1 MEERVIQAR
10 ACQAD
15 QGIQAVIIGSLN
27 EDIQQLLAV
36 EVFPDR
42 LQGLDRFLDLICL
55 LGDFSSIIRLSQEL
69 LLDCFHLRNVL
80 FLPAG
85 GGSFHQ
91 AVENGEKLSVD
102 NDYSQ
107 VIMLA
112 SAGQIKQAS
121 ALAAGDLA
129 TSGATVQAALD
140 QLGVAI
146 NSYNAA
152 ARKNVDGL
160 ATTMLVVSIA
170 IGCLAVLICIGIV
183 ISLVKDHQEAPERRD
198 HQIGHVDGRDARRSE
213 PGLGRR
219 GADGDRRSREA
230 ATTVEEVRQTSLI
243 ASQKARAVADS
254 AEEAEQVAEEGV
266 AVVSEAIEGLKRIS
280 AQMAVAADCVVR
292 LSEQTEAVG
301 EIISTSNDIAE
312 QSNLL
317 SVNAAIEAA
326 KATDAG
332 KGFTVVA
339 EEIKSLA
346 QQSKQGVM
354 QVRSILNDIQK
365 ATSAAVMA
373 AEQSCK
379 MVEAHCRQRR
389 CTRTRRSR
397 ASARASPPSSQLAM
411 QIAASAQQQLAGM
424 DQISE
429 VMTSI
434 NTASTQNA
442 AGAKQMEAEVN
453 HLHELAEEVRS
464 MLGKT
469 AAERAAAEA
478 AHATATEYIRQAMVG
493 ALDDDEQRSRGAGDR
508 VITDPTVCGVSAPR
522 REPSPSRET
531 DGKMRSTTMVWR
543 MRANMLGVLALMLV
557 GSVCALIG
565 VSTWISLAI
574 VIAGTVAGLAVA
586 IVSPFRIAR
595 HVREIAGSLGASAA
609 RMLAVASQVAAGS
622 VQTATS
628 VSEAAT
634 TVEEVRQTALIAS
647 QKATAVADSAEE
659 AEQATAE
666 RQPSGR

>member
-1 MEERVIQAR
+1 MTVIRRIVVSFAAVAILMVAAGLFSQGTLVYVSGQLKTQRDREVKLATLIEQVKAGFYQEIDTAR
-10 ACQAD
+10 AIALQRAAGAEISLD
-15 QGIQAVIIGSLN
+15 TTAVS
-27 EDIQQLLAV
+27 
-36 EVFPDR
+36 
-42 LQGLDRFLDLICL
+42 
-55 LGDFSSIIRLSQEL
+55 
-69 LLDCFHLRNVL
+69 
-80 FLPAG
+80 
-85 GGSFHQ
+85 
-91 AVENGEKLSVD
+91 
-102 NDYSQ
+102 SQ
-107 VIMLA
+107 VKAAQTQLKTLLPDEVSKSKYQVFETAVGPFENNHQQVVMLA

-121 ALAAGDLA
+121 ALASGDLA

-146 NSYNAA
+146 NNYNAA
-152 ARKNVDGL
+152 ARKHADNL
-160 ATTMLVVSIA
+160 ATTMLIVSVCL
-170 IGCLAVLICIGIV
+170 GCLAVLICIGIV
-183 ISLVKDHQEAPERRD
+183 ISLVRITKRRLSD
-198 HQIGHVDGRDARRSE
+198 VITK
-213 PGLGRR
+213 LGTSTAEMLAVASQVSA
-219 GADGDRRSREA
+219 GAVQTATSVSEA

-292 LSEQTEAVG
+292 LSEQTEAIS

-354 QVRSILNDIQK
+354 QVRGILNDIQK

-379 MVEAHCRQRR
+379 MVEAH
-389 CTRTRRSR
+389 
-397 ASARASPPSSQLAM
+397 SANAVHSHKTIESLGESVAASSQLAM

-442 AGAKQMEAEVN
+442 AGSKQMEAEVN

-469 AAERAAAEA
+469 TAERAAAEA
-478 AHATATEYIRQAMVG
+478 ARSTATEYIRQAMVG
-493 ALDDDEQRSRGAGDR
+493 GLDEDD
-508 VITDPTVCGVSAPR
+508 
-522 REPSPSRET
+522 
-531 DGKMRSTTMVWR
+531 
-543 MRANMLGVLALMLV
+543 
-557 GSVCALIG
+557 
-565 VSTWISLAI
+565 
-574 VIAGTVAGLAVA
+574 
-586 IVSPFRIAR
+586 
-595 HVREIAGSLGASAA
+595 H
-609 RMLAVASQVAAGS
+609 
-622 VQTATS
+622 
-628 VSEAAT
+628 
-634 TVEEVRQTALIAS
+634 
-647 QKATAVADSAEE
+647 E
-659 AEQATAE
+659 AEAQATA
-666 RQPSGR
+666 